1 MLANLKVPGVDTQE
15 ISVLPPSVAAVPTAV
30 PAFLGYTQLTDDADG
45 QSLVNVAVKI
55 QSQKDFEALFGF
67 GPELRL
73 TNVFLDA
80 QLRFLRSDTVLDFYL
95 YDAIRLFYANGGGV
109 CYIVSVGGYS
119 YDVVGDPEIVAA
131 NFTDAGTG
139 LDVISRVDEPTLL
152 LFPDAA
158 AMDNANLILVQQGAL
173 AQCGDLKDRFAVCDL
188 TEGDTIQRVGAAPG
202 NDFRN
207 AIGVNN
213 LKYGATYTPWLQS
226 SLQHPVD
233 FSLLQDLTINFAD
246 GSTLTGFNHT
256 TLHNDDPDIVPL
268 MLVSAVMNAHNV
280 VQDTTPA
287 DASALTAALDASEAA
302 PPVDPLPAEVLPF
315 RAALDT
321 AITNYDGDNTLT
333 AALAVAFADYQAA
346 IFLAYDLENNLR
358 NLFPL
363 YGTVASGVEN
373 DITQHPPSGAVVG
386 VYARVDA
393 ARGVWKAPA
402 NESLV
407 SVLGPTARYTQSEL
421 ADLNVSTNGKSINA
435 IRAFTGKGTLI
446 FGARTL
452 AGNSGEDRY
461 VNVRR
466 LLIFLEESIE
476 KAVEAFVFEPND
488 ANTWR
493 RVQGMIE
500 NFLNLQWRA
509 GALQGARPEDAYR
522 VAVGLGRTM
531 TADDVVNGRMIV
543 DISLAPVRPAE
554 FIILRF
560 SQQQAQS

>member
-1 MLANLKVPGVDTQE
+1 MLANLKVPGVYTQE
-15 ISVLPPSVAAVPTAV
+15 ISVLPPSVAAVPTAI
-30 PAFLGYTQLTDDADG
+30 PAFFGYTQLIEDADG
-45 QSLVNVAVKI
+45 QSLVNVAIKI

-67 GPELRL
+67 GPTLRL
-73 TNVFLDA
+73 TEVTLDA
-80 QLRFLRSDTVLDFYL
+80 QQGFLRSDAILDYYL
-95 YDAIRLFYANGGGV
+95 YDAIRLFYANGGGE

-119 YDVVGDPEIVAA
+119 YNGAGEPERDPTHFTTA
-131 NFTDAGTG
+131 NTG

-158 AMDNANLILVQQGAL
+158 AMDNADLISIQQAAL
-173 AQCGDLKDRFAVCDL
+173 AQCGDLKDRFTICDL
-188 TEGDTIQRVGAAPG
+188 AREDTIQRIGFAPG
-202 NDFRN
+202 QNFRD
-207 AIGVNN
+207 AIGVNS
-213 LKYGATYTPWLQS
+213 LKYGAAYTPWLQS
-226 SLQHPVD
+226 TLPHPVD
-233 FSLLQDLTINFAD
+233 YSLLRTLTINFAD
-246 GSTLTGFNHT
+246 ATDLEGFDHT
-256 TLHNDDPDIVPL
+256 SLHDDNPDIQRY
-268 MLVSAVMNAHNV
+268 MLLEDVMAAHTEIQEN
-280 VQDTTPA
+280 TPA
-287 DASALTAALDASEAA
+287 TAAALTIALNASEAN
-302 PPVDPLPAEVLPF
+302 PPVTPLPTAVSEARVH
-315 RAALDT
+315 LDS
-321 AITNYDGDNTLT
+321 AITDYDGDNTLT
-333 AALAVAFADYQAA
+333 EELATAFDTYLEATAS
-346 IFLAYDLENNLR
+346 AYDFEATLR
-358 NLFPL
+358 SIYPL
-363 YGTVASGVEN
+363 YGNIARGIESE
-373 DITQHPPSGAVVG
+373 ITLHPPSGGVAG

-407 SVLGPTARYTQSEL
+407 SVLGPSARYTQSEL
-421 ADLNVSTNGKSINA
+421 ANLNVSTNGKSINA

-466 LLIFLEESIE
+466 LLIFLEESIK
-476 KAVEAFVFEPND
+476 KACESFVFEPND

-522 VAVGLGRTM
+522 VAIGLGRTM
-531 TADDVVNGRMIV
+531 TADDVINGRMYV